1 LGYDAL
7 RFRVQASALFV
18 VALVVAELLATGVG
32 IATPPPAAPGAPA
45 ANYEKNVWNYEGGI
59 FLQTNGSVP
68 NGPCFRI
75 SGHVAAPGFFDNLKR
90 IDTDLGATFR
100 RGSENITQFPDQLSL
115 QFVVFDHY
123 DATCPPQVENT
134 SGTPYLTRAMMASMH
149 LYLYWKHGLE
159 LRPIANVVPKY
170 FSVDPIMPTATARAA
185 SRGGPLAEK
194 LAWSYEFAVPS
205 AGVPLGD
212 SLVLVLKTED
222 NRIAARVAARM

>member
-1 LGYDAL
+1 L
-7 RFRVQASALFV
+7 RFRLQAIAVFV
-18 VALVVAELLATGVG
+18 VALVVAELFATGVG
-32 IATPPPAAPGAPA
+32 IGSPSPNPAPVPAP
-45 ANYEKNVWNYEGGI
+45 NHEKNVWNYEGGI

-90 IDTDLGATFR
+90 IDTDMGATFR

-134 SGTPYLTRAMMASMH
+134 SGKPYLTRAMMASMH

-159 LRPIANVVPKY
+159 LRPITNVVPKY
-170 FSVDPIMPTATARAA
+170 FSVDPILPTATARAA

-212 SLVLVLKTED
+212 SLVLVMKTED